1 MSEAMKSINA
11 AMSAKEATVP
21 QIGLGKLPFANFL
34 PAILP
39 LVGAFLMVAARIK
52 FGASV
57 VPADFTMIV
66 LAVFCYLT
74 AATSL
79 MTNFWAPIRF
89 LQRLGLVTASLG
101 FFFNFSSW
109 LVRWVARGDDENW
122 KRMYSQLTGEYH
134 FWWFFSYIPFA
145 NLYDLSIAFAFGAA
159 FATLLVSN
167 RENTRFVG
175 ALSFPLISLI
185 ILMAIFIGNTFL
197 PLMPVLDSYWR
208 PIHVGVA
215 SLSYGVALVSFALA
229 VVYLIKDGVKSEAMG
244 VAVTAF
250 FIVGYVV
257 VWLMGGFKAFDPL
270 SFSYGLN
277 PALVGQSGLINIA
290 ARVQLPGVGVLHALS
305 LLTLIG
311 MAACFL
317 IYYYKQKAGEN
328 GKRITGAA
336 AVIAIPGVAILS
348 SLPLVALIAMASGI
362 AMIYLYKDSEGARR
376 IGHYLLRASLVLQ
389 IAAIALVFY
398 QIKTIK
404 DVGSQVGSDQYY
416 QVGFQLL
423 GKNNAGQP
431 LAAGQPVDY
440 VVSVAD
446 SWMAQNGSAL
456 VLHMQSNPVEMA
468 ALFAMLVAT
477 FFVALFGFRSEKLR
491 ANLPPLE
498 KIDSLIYKT
507 VGVAFAGLAILLV
520 TGAVWAN
527 ESWGRYWGWDSKET
541 GALVAWL
548 SYAGYLHTRIAHG
561 WSGRRSAYF
570 AVLGFLLVIFTYLG
584 VSYILPGL
592 HSYA

>member
-1 MSEAMKSINA
+1 MKSINA
-11 AMSAKEATVP
+11 AMSAKEAAVP

-39 LVGAFLMVAARIK
+39 LVGAFLLLAARVK
-52 FGASV
+52 FGASAA
-57 VPADFTMIV
+57 PADFSLII
-66 LAVFCYLT
+66 LAVLCYMV
-74 AATSL
+74 AAVSL
-79 MTNFWAPIRF
+79 MTNFWAPVKF
-89 LQRLGLVTASLG
+89 LQRLGLATASLG

-109 LVRWVARGDDENW
+109 LIRWVARGESENW
-122 KRMYSQLTGEYH
+122 KRMTDQITGQYH
-134 FWWFFSYIPFA
+134 SSWFFSYIPFA
-145 NLYDLSIAFAFGAA
+145 NLYDLSVAFAFGAA

-167 RENTRFVG
+167 RENSRFVG
-175 ALSFPLISLI
+175 ALSFPLITLI
-185 ILMAIFIGNTFL
+185 LLMAVFIGNNFS

-215 SLSYGVALVSFALA
+215 SMSYGVALVSFALA
-229 VVYLIKDGVKSEAMG
+229 VVYLVKDGVKSEAMG
-244 VAVTAF
+244 IAVTAF

-277 PALVGQSGLINIA
+277 PVIIGVGEPFAIA
-290 ARVQLPGVGVLHALS
+290 ARVPLPGVGPIYALS

-317 IYYYKQKAGEN
+317 VYFYKAN
-328 GKRITGAA
+328 
-336 AVIAIPGVAILS
+336 
-348 SLPLVALIAMASGI
+348 
-362 AMIYLYKDSEGARR
+362 EGARR
-376 IGHYLLRASLVLQ
+376 IGHLLLRASLVLQ
-389 IAAIALVFY
+389 IATIALVFY
-398 QIKTIK
+398 NIKTMNN
-404 DVGSQVGSDQYY
+404 VGSQVGHDQFYRIGS
-416 QVGFQLL
+416 QVL
-423 GKNNAGQP
+423 GRDQAGNSI
-431 LAAGQPVDY
+431 AAGQPVEN
-440 VVSVAD
+440 VISVAD
-446 SWMAQNGSAL
+446 TWMAQNGSAL

-468 ALFAMLVAT
+468 SLFTMLVAT

-491 ANLPPLE
+491 ANLPALE
-498 KIDSLIYKT
+498 KIDSLIYRT

-570 AVLGFLLVIFTYLG
+570 ALLGFLLVIFTYLG

-592 HSYA
+592 HSYAGRLD

>member
-1 MSEAMKSINA
+1 MKSINA
-11 AMSAKEATVP
+11 AMSAKEAAVP
-21 QIGLGKLPFANFL
+21 QFGLGKLPFANFL

-39 LVGAFLMVAARIK
+39 LVGAFLLLAARIK
-52 FGASV
+52 FGASAA
-57 VPADFTMIV
+57 PADFTLIV
-66 LAVFCYLT
+66 LALLCYMT
-74 AATSL
+74 AAASL
-79 MTNFWAPIRF
+79 ITNFWAPIKF
-89 LQRLGLVTASLG
+89 LQRLGLATASLG

-109 LVRWVARGDDENW
+109 LIRWVARGEGENW
-122 KRMYSQLTGEYH
+122 KRMYNQITGEYH
-134 FWWFFSYIPFA
+134 SWWFFSYIPFA
-145 NLYDLSIAFAFGAA
+145 NLYDLSVAFAFGAA

-167 RENTRFVG
+167 RENSRFVG
-175 ALSFPLISLI
+175 ALSFPLITLI
-185 ILMAIFIGNTFL
+185 LLMAVFIGNNFA
-197 PLMPVLDSYWR
+197 PMMPVLDSYWR

-215 SLSYGVALVSFALA
+215 SMSYGVALVSFALA
-229 VVYLIKDGVKSEAMG
+229 VVYLVKDGVKSEAMG
-244 VAVTAF
+244 IAVTAF

-277 PALVGQSGLINIA
+277 PVILGAGEPFTIA
-290 ARVQLPGVGVLHALS
+290 ARVTLPGVGPIYALS

-317 IYYYKQKAGEN
+317 VYFYKAN
-328 GKRITGAA
+328 
-336 AVIAIPGVAILS
+336 
-348 SLPLVALIAMASGI
+348 
-362 AMIYLYKDSEGARR
+362 EGARR
-376 IGHYLLRASLVLQ
+376 IGHLLLRASLVLQ
-389 IAAIALVFY
+389 IATIALVFY
-398 QIKTIK
+398 HIKTM
-404 DVGSQVGSDQYY
+404 DNVGSQVGHDQFYRI
-416 QVGFQLL
+416 GSQLL
-423 GKNNAGQP
+423 GRDPAGKSI
-431 LAAGQPVDY
+431 AAGQPVEN
-440 VVSVAD
+440 VISVAD
-446 SWMAQNGSAL
+446 TWMAQNGSAL

-468 ALFAMLVAT
+468 SLFTMLVAT

-491 ANLPPLE
+491 ANLPALE

-570 AVLGFLLVIFTYLG
+570 ALLGFLLVIFTYLG

-592 HSYA
+592 HSYAGRLD

>member
-1 MSEAMKSINA
+1 MKSINA
-11 AMSAKEATVP
+11 AMSAKEAAVP
-21 QIGLGKLPFANFL
+21 QFGLGKLPFANFL

-39 LVGAFLMVAARIK
+39 LVGAFLLLAARIK
-52 FGASV
+52 FGASAA
-57 VPADFTMIV
+57 PADFTLIV
-66 LAVFCYLT
+66 LALLCYMT
-74 AATSL
+74 AAASL
-79 MTNFWAPIRF
+79 ITNFWAPIKF
-89 LQRLGLVTASLG
+89 LQRLGLATASLG

-109 LVRWVARGDDENW
+109 LIRWVARGEGENW
-122 KRMYSQLTGEYH
+122 KRMYNQITGEYH
-134 FWWFFSYIPFA
+134 SWWFFSYIPFA
-145 NLYDLSIAFAFGAA
+145 NLYDLSVAFAFGAA

-167 RENTRFVG
+167 RENSRFVG
-175 ALSFPLISLI
+175 ALSFPLITLI
-185 ILMAIFIGNTFL
+185 LLMAVFIGNNFA
-197 PLMPVLDSYWR
+197 PMMPVLDSYWR

-215 SLSYGVALVSFALA
+215 SMSYGVALVSFALA
-229 VVYLIKDGVKSEAMG
+229 VVYLVKDGVKSEAMG
-244 VAVTAF
+244 IAVTAF

-257 VWLMGGFKAFDPL
+257 VWLMGGIKAFDPL

-277 PALVGQSGLINIA
+277 PVIIGVGEPFAIS
-290 ARVQLPGVGVLHALS
+290 ARVPLPGVGPIYALS

-317 IYYYKQKAGEN
+317 VYFYKAN
-328 GKRITGAA
+328 
-336 AVIAIPGVAILS
+336 
-348 SLPLVALIAMASGI
+348 
-362 AMIYLYKDSEGARR
+362 EGARR
-376 IGHYLLRASLVLQ
+376 IGHLLLRASLVLQ
-389 IAAIALVFY
+389 IATIALVFY
-398 QIKTIK
+398 HIKTMNN
-404 DVGSQVGSDQYY
+404 VGSQVGHDQFYRIGS
-416 QVGFQLL
+416 QVL
-423 GKNNAGQP
+423 GRDQAGKSI
-431 LAAGQPVDY
+431 AAGQPVEN
-440 VVSVAD
+440 VISVAD
-446 SWMAQNGSAL
+446 TWMAQNGSAL

-468 ALFAMLVAT
+468 SLFTMLVAT

-491 ANLPPLE
+491 ANLPALE

-570 AVLGFLLVIFTYLG
+570 ALLGFLLVIFTYLG

-592 HSYA
+592 HSYAGRLD